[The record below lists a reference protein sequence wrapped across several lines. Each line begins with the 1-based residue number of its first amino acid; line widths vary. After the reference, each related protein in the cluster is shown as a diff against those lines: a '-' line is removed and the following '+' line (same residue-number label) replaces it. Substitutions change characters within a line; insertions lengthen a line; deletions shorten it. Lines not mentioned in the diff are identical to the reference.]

1 MSTNEIHIE
10 KILIFRFRYNI
21 IKKINKGDII
31 MNKKIIKEYTL
42 RLFDDGSAQIIPNIR
57 WLDRNDESNNIIIG
71 ENISKSLLRI
81 MLIIK
86 ITRKIYEANKDLSMD
101 ECIIGAIHRIQKILD
116 MTYTSVISNFDRKL
130 SEVENREI
138 TYRDIKEYIRTIV
151 KHKDIELLR
160 SILYKL
166 APKSNVLNNKDAIE
180 KFTQYYDD
188 VEIIINGAKI

>member
-1 MSTNEIHIE
+1 
-10 KILIFRFRYNI
+10 
-21 IKKINKGDII
+21 

-130 SEVENREI
+130 SEVE
-138 TYRDIKEYIRTIV
+138 K
-151 KHKDIELLR
+151 
-160 SILYKL
+160 
-166 APKSNVLNNKDAIE
+166 
-180 KFTQYYDD
+180 
-188 VEIIINGAKI
+188 

>member
-1 MSTNEIHIE
+1 
-10 KILIFRFRYNI
+10 
-21 IKKINKGDII
+21 

-130 SEVENREI
+130 SKVENREI

>member
-1 MSTNEIHIE
+1 
-10 KILIFRFRYNI
+10 
-21 IKKINKGDII
+21 

>member
-1 MSTNEIHIE
+1 
-10 KILIFRFRYNI
+10 
-21 IKKINKGDII
+21 

-57 WLDRNDESNNIIIG
+57 WLDRNDESNNIIVG

-188 VEIIINGAKI
+188 VEIVINGAKI

>member
-1 MSTNEIHIE
+1 
-10 KILIFRFRYNI
+10 
-21 IKKINKGDII
+21 

-160 SILYKL
+160 SVLYKL

>member
-1 MSTNEIHIE
+1 
-10 KILIFRFRYNI
+10 
-21 IKKINKGDII
+21 

-138 TYRDIKEYIRTIV
+138 TYRDIKEYIRMIV